1 MALLTTTM
9 QGPVAVL
16 TLNGG
21 DNRFNGP
28 LLAEVRA
35 ELARLADDGTAGA
48 VVVTG
53 GNEKFF
59 CNGLH
64 LDWMKEQDASGLVRF
79 LTDVSGLL
87 RETVLYPKPL
97 IAAVNGHAFGL
108 GAIWASG
115 MDFRFVR
122 EDRGWICFPEFDINI
137 PLTPGML
144 AVCELGLG
152 REVVRE
158 MVWSAKRYSGT
169 EAVSVGWARA
179 AYGQTDLVPKAVE
192 LATFMAAK
200 KQPAFAVT
208 KRQMALDTARL
219 IEERDPAVVK
229 MFSLR

>member
-1 MALLTTTM
+1 MELTTTR
-9 QGPVAVL
+9 QGPVAVV
-16 TLNGG
+16 TLNAG
-21 DNRFNGP
+21 DNRFSGP
-28 LLAEVRA
+28 LLSEVRG
-35 ELARLADDGTAGA
+35 ELARLAKDPEAGA

-59 CNGLH
+59 SNGLH
-64 LDWMKEQDASGLVRF
+64 LDWMKEQSADTIKAF
-79 LTDVSGLL
+79 LHDVSALL
-87 RETVLYPKPL
+87 KETVTYKKPL

-152 REVVRE
+152 RQVVRE
-158 MVWSAKRYSGT
+158 MVWSAKRYSGS
-169 EAVSVGWARA
+169 EAVAVGWAREA
-179 AYGQTDLVPKAVE
+179 CAQADLLPKAIE

-200 KQPAFAVT
+200 KQPAFAIT
-208 KRQMALDTARL
+208 KRQMAQDTVRL
-219 IEERDPAVVK
+219 IEERDPPVVEA
-229 MFSLR
+229 FRLG